1 MEYYIELASQN
12 GNSYIVNTLLKS
24 GADIKAKQAA
34 LIRAT
39 YNNRIEIVQL
49 LIEYKTDV
57 NVKDTNSNTP
67 LHIATQRNHHELMD
81 ILMQNG
87 ADIEATD
94 RKGFSPIHL
103 ALGFKK
109 YQALEVLIKYCAN
122 VNARSPEGSTPLHT
136 AVSQG
141 FEDGVQLLV
150 NNGVEVDAND
160 NYGHTPLHYAI
171 MGKISK
177 KKQDPQ
183 DTFIKIAEIL
193 LENEANIEAKINGLT
208 PLTCAALQNEKAIL
222 KLLLA
227 YGAKTEIKANDRFTA
242 LHFAVSRNYL
252 KVVKILIKGGANI
265 RARNAHDQTPL
276 F

>member
-24 GADIKAKQAA
+24 GADNKAKQAA

-94 RKGFSPIHL
+94 RKGFTPIHL
-103 ALGFKK
+103 ALGFKNIK
-109 YQALEVLIKYCAN
+109 LWKCLSNIAPMSMQDHQKVQHHFTLLSAKVL
-122 VNARSPEGSTPLHT
+122 
-136 AVSQG
+136 
-141 FEDGVQLLV
+141 
-150 NNGVEVDAND
+150 
-160 NYGHTPLHYAI
+160 
-171 MGKISK
+171 
-177 KKQDPQ
+177 
-183 DTFIKIAEIL
+183 
-193 LENEANIEAKINGLT
+193 
-208 PLTCAALQNEKAIL
+208 
-222 KLLLA
+222 
-227 YGAKTEIKANDRFTA
+227 KTV
-242 LHFAVSRNYL
+242 HNYL
-252 KVVKILIKGGANI
+252 
-265 RARNAHDQTPL
+265 
-276 F
+276 